1 MLKAEK
7 PKAYLL
13 STHPLD
19 CGAEFVQFVAQA
31 DSAILAEKAISKI
44 FTYFIL
50 SPFMIFT
57 IISQKVYSVC
67 KIYY

>member
-13 STHPLD
+13 SAHPLD
-19 CGAEFVQFVAQA
+19 CCAVFVQFVAQA

-44 FTYFIL
+44 FKYFIL
-50 SPFMIFT
+50 SLLL
-57 IISQKVYSVC
+57 
-67 KIYY
+67 